1 MLLLSAGPQPHEPE
15 GLWFGLFPFR
25 SPLLGDSLLFSFPPV
40 TSMFQFTGLSLLSG
54 STAAVSV
61 DTGLPHSDVHESLP
75 ACGSS
80 WLFAACHV
88 LLRRLTPRHP
98 PYALGSLTCFSKGHL
113 SMSWFFPFF
122 LDPEMSSGR
131 ISFVYTVSCPR

>member
-1 MLLLSAGPQPHEPE
+1 
-15 GLWFGLFPFR
+15 
-25 SPLLGDSLLFSFPPV
+25 
-40 TSMFQFTGLSLLSG
+40 MFQFTGLSLLSG

-61 DTGLPHSDVHESLP
+61 DTGLPHSDVHESMP

-122 LDPEMSSGR
+122 LILKCLLEESL
-131 ISFVYTVSCPR
+131 SFTLFRVLDDFFF